1 MKSPIIDVI
10 IIGSGISGLSAA
22 IELKRL
28 GKQVLIVDKG
38 FYPGGRLATKSV
50 NNLIFNH
57 GSPYLPNAVSNKY
70 KVLLNRMKNKNIII
84 QSNNKKIFWSSNSF
98 REICLFLSSDLNIL
112 QGNKVSKIIESEAN
126 FLVSSEK
133 GLIASAP
140 QIIIS
145 VPAPQA
151 ATLLETIAPEMSLD
165 AKQVI
170 YASCWTILLGFPS
183 KANIPSIQS
192 FKDQSGGLSSIVY
205 EKNSETGVKELS
217 HTIRMSDKWSK
228 TKLDLPKS
236 IILEKVL
243 RELKHIG
250 IYTKNA
256 PPKISYC
263 HLWRYAQVIKAL
275 STDANIISPK
285 CNIGIAGDWTSGPS
299 IEDAFISGET
309 IVRAL
314 NK

>member
-22 IELKRL
+22 VELKRL
-28 GKQVLIVDKG
+28 GKHVLIVDKG

-50 NNLIFNH
+50 DNLSFNY
-57 GSPYLPNAVSNKY
+57 GSPYLPNAVSAKY
-70 KVLLNRMKNKNIII
+70 KVLLNRMKSKNIII
-84 QSNNKKIFWSSNSF
+84 QSNNEKIFWSSNGL
-98 REICLFLSSDLNIL
+98 RNICLFLSSDLNIL
-112 QGNKVSKIIESEAN
+112 QGNKVSKIIESDTN

-170 YASCWTILLGFPS
+170 YASCWTILLGLPS
-183 KANIPSIQS
+183 KSNIPSILS
-192 FKDQSGGLSSIVY
+192 FKDQSGGQSSIVC
-205 EKNSETGVKELS
+205 ENNSETGVKELS

-236 IILEKVL
+236 IILEQVL
-243 RELKHIG
+243 KELKRLG
-250 IYTKNA
+250 IYTKTA

-275 STDANIISPK
+275 SPHASIISPK
-285 CNIGIAGDWTSGPS
+285 RNIGIAGDWTAGPS

-309 IVRAL
+309 IVWAL